1 MGGGDKVTTHNY
13 TRDTIY
19 KQAQAANI
27 APQLEA
33 AGVLAGEPGESGG
46 AAGEQSGDV
55 RRRPADVL
63 VCRAQDIRT
72 GNGGGRG
79 RAKVALDVGIVCP
92 QAPGHLRDAA
102 AGELGAAEQYCRVKC
117 GRERTEERCRERG
130 VEFQPLIFESTGGV
144 ACEAEV
150 VLKCINRMV
159 AQNRGVSVGDVAARF
174 WQRVSVDMQRN
185 MHRALVRRVARN
197 VGGADGL
204 GRLVEGV
211 ALLEEPGL

>member
-1 MGGGDKVTTHNY
+1 MPKFSTSIAHSQVRIKGFTLPDYVS
-13 TRDTIY
+13 
-19 KQAQAANI
+19 AVAN
-27 APQLEA
+27 
-33 AGVLAGEPGESGG
+33 
-46 AAGEQSGDV
+46 
-55 RRRPADVL
+55 
-63 VCRAQDIRT
+63 IRT

-102 AGELGAAEQYCRVKC
+102 AGELGAAEEYCRVKC

-159 AQNRGVSVGDVAARF
+159 AQNRGVSVGDVATRF
-174 WQRVSVDMQRN
+174 WQRVSVDMQWN
-185 MHRALVRRVARN
+185 MHRALVRRLARN
-197 VGGADGL
+197 MGGAEGSS
-204 GRLVEGV
+204 RIVEGV
-211 ALLEEPGL
+211 GLLDETGLWESWVIECSG